1 MDGILAPGAFSLTLS
16 PAPGGSGGGS
26 YILPLDMAAA
36 ISRMPENFLWDPAE
50 AGSPP
55 AGLASLTLTA
65 EDGSAALQCWEGSS
79 LVRCT
84 RSGVTQ
90 WFYAPPVTADAV
102 FNGTVFAA
110 LRQMYDEVEWE
121 ALREGISI
129 PDRGQSHLEIA
140 QAWADADT
148 QPALEVTDG
157 SIFACTYVRTVADVD
172 SWADMPETSYP
183 EQSEGHERFWFS
195 YRRIFVPENEAA
207 RSWQMA
213 GNTVEYDGRYGEAP
227 EGAYENF
234 QVGVLYLTDEGWRCD
249 GTGTGP

>member
-1 MDGILAPGAFSLTLS
+1 MDGILAPGAFSLTLT

-36 ISRMPENFLWDPAE
+36 ISRMPENFLWYPAE

-90 WFYAPPVTADAV
+90 WFSAPPMD
-102 FNGTVFAA
+102 GTVFAA
-110 LRQMYDEVEWE
+110 LRQIYDEVEWE
-121 ALREGISI
+121 ALREGIII

-148 QPALEVTDG
+148 RPPWRSQTAASSSAPMCGLWPMWIAGQICRRPPIRSNQRDMRGSGSPIPASL
-157 SIFACTYVRTVADVD
+157 
-172 SWADMPETSYP
+172 
-183 EQSEGHERFWFS
+183 
-195 YRRIFVPENEAA
+195 YRRMRRPAA
-207 RSWQMA
+207 VRWPATPWSTTA
-213 GNTVEYDGRYGEAP
+213 GTARPRRAP
-227 EGAYENF
+227 MRISRWGSS
-234 QVGVLYLTDEGWRCD
+234 T
-249 GTGTGP
+249 

>member
-1 MDGILAPGAFSLTLS
+1 
-16 PAPGGSGGGS
+16 
-26 YILPLDMAAA
+26 MAEA
-36 ISRMPENFLWDPAE
+36 ISRMPENFLWYPAE

-110 LRQMYDEVEWE
+110 LRQIYDEVEWE
-121 ALREGISI
+121 ALREGIII

-148 QPALEVTDG
+148 QPAVEVTDG